1 MIIVFGPVELSDAVS
16 ALFAG
21 ELVVGAREEGRLAE
35 DPSVAVAAAA
45 ALPIPARICVVAS
58 DRHPT
63 EICTAVARAGGALE
77 ATRSAVVGSPPPG
90 TAALA
95 WRELLDRM
103 RAVPVTDVVELAAR
117 FPGTPAAAP
126 ANGDTGLS
134 PAMLREAALWRD
146 SLRAGRR
153 RRRGPSPRRRDR
165 KVGEEQLDAVIGRL
179 LDGRCHTIA
188 VISPKGGVGK
198 TLLSFLLGSVL
209 AAVRADRVVVVDA
222 NPDFGSLAD
231 LVIQRAPATI
241 ADLLRILPQVG
252 SRQRLETFVTPTATG
267 MDILAAPQDPSE
279 MARLGGAGYAAVD
292 EVLRRHY
299 DLVVYDCGTGFL
311 DEVTQF
317 ALRTAD
323 QVMVVSAPQLVT
335 TKLILGAVGHL
346 EQTRFDLRR
355 STLALNMTGRDSDLD
370 LDRLYTALEGRVG
383 GIVEVP
389 YDERLRRDIDR
400 GEFTYA
406 RLRSGTRLALKR
418 LAAEA
423 VGRMPASQAVAE
435 LTGTPTA
442 TLQSPQTVEQ

>member
-1 MIIVFGPVELSDAVS
+1 
-16 ALFAG
+16 
-21 ELVVGAREEGRLAE
+21 
-35 DPSVAVAAAA
+35 
-45 ALPIPARICVVAS
+45 
-58 DRHPT
+58 
-63 EICTAVARAGGALE
+63 
-77 ATRSAVVGSPPPG
+77 
-90 TAALA
+90 
-95 WRELLDRM
+95 M
-103 RAVPVTDVVELAAR
+103 RALPVTDVVELAAR
-117 FPGTPAAAP
+117 LPAAPAAP
-126 ANGDTGLS
+126 ANGDGGDVS
-134 PAMLREAALWRD
+134 PAMASEAALWRD
-146 SLRAGRR
+146 SLRSGRR
-153 RRRGPSPRRRDR
+153 RFRGPSPRRRDR
-165 KVGEEQLDAVIGRL
+165 RIGEQQLDAVIGRML
-179 LDGRCHTIA
+179 EGRCHTIA

-231 LVIQRAPATI
+231 LVLQRAPATI

-323 QVMVVSAPQLVT
+323 QVVVVSAPQLVT
-335 TKLILGAVGHL
+335 TKLILGAIGHL
-346 EQTRFDLRR
+346 EQTRYDLRR
-355 STLALNMTGRDSDLD
+355 STLALNMTGRNSDLD
-370 LDRLYTALEGRVG
+370 LDRLYATLEGRVG
-383 GIVEVP
+383 GVVEVP
-389 YDERLRRDIDR
+389 HDERLRRDIDR

-406 RLRSGTRLALKR
+406 RLRGGTRLALKR

-423 VGRMPASQAVAE
+423 VGRMPASLAVAE
-435 LTGTPTA
+435 LTGTPTT
-442 TLQSPQTVEQ
+442 TLPTPQPAEQR